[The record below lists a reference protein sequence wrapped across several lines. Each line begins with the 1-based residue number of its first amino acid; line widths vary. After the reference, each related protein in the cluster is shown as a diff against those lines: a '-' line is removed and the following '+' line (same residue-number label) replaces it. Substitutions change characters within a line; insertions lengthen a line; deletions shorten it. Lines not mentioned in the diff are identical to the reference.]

1 MSDRDL
7 VRRIRLGEDGRLE
20 FKSVLVTGGRVRA
33 PDRRAL
39 ADELAAFGNGRGGTL
54 ILGVDDK
61 TRGVQGIPLD
71 DPDAVET
78 WVRQICN
85 DSVLPV
91 LDADVRKQELATA
104 AGRPAAVLRV
114 DPTPCTCAKPTGTS

>member
-7 VRRIRLGEDGRLE
+7 MRRIRLGEDGRLE

-78 WVRQICN
+78 WV
-85 DSVLPV
+85 P
-91 LDADVRKQELATA
+91 
-104 AGRPAAVLRV
+104 
-114 DPTPCTCAKPTGTS
+114 